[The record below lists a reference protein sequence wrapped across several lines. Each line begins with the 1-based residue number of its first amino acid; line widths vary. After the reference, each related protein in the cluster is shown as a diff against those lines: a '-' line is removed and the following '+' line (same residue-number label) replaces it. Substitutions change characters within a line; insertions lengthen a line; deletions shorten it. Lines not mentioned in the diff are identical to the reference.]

1 MDTMNRST
9 IDDNMQMRS
18 KEPIS
23 RKIQCLKSEVRNI
36 EGKLEGKSRGS
47 INFFVNEAAH
57 CNRAYLKSIFLVYF
71 MLKDHFLSCDTSF
84 DVCYV
89 L

>member
-36 EGKLEGKSRGS
+36 EGRLEGKK
-47 INFFVNEAAH
+47 VEAALISLSMKQPT
-57 CNRAYLKSIFLVYF
+57 ATGFILKV
-71 MLKDHFLSCDTSF
+71 SF
-84 DVCYV
+84 CFT
-89 L
+89 LC